1 MQYLLTLPMMV
12 LAFKDN
18 HQAAVTIP
26 AGKFIE
32 VVGPVEDDDRFL
44 VIKAED
50 GQFHIFA
57 SDLADRA
64 TPVVA
69 RETEPSFSKESP
81 ASNPNPKEERTGEP
95 LLDVVS
101 FSTLSK

>member
-18 HQAAVTIP
+18 HQAAVTLP
-26 AGKFIE
+26 AGKLID
-32 VVGPVEDDDRFL
+32 VVGPVADDDRFL
-44 VIKAED
+44 LIRADD

-64 TPVVA
+64 SQVVTRKA
-69 RETEPSFSKESP
+69 VKGSSEESL
-81 ASNPNPKEERTGEP
+81 ASNFKKRAHRRA
-95 LLDVVS
+95 VA
-101 FSTLSK
+101 

>member
-1 MQYLLTLPMMV
+1 VQYLLNLPMMV
-12 LAFKDN
+12 LAFRDH

-26 AGKFIE
+26 AGTLIE

-44 VIKAED
+44 LIKADD

-64 TPVVA
+64 EPVVA
-69 RETEPSFSKESP
+69 RETVRDSQRKVPESEPR
-81 ASNPNPKEERTGEP
+81 PKRGAHRRA
-95 LLDVVS
+95 VA
-101 FSTLSK
+101 

>member
-26 AGKFIE
+26 AGTLIE
-32 VVGPVEDDDRFL
+32 VVGAVEGDDRFL
-44 VIKAED
+44 LVRADD

-64 TPVVA
+64 NPVVV
-69 RETEPSFSKESP
+69 RETVRGFSEESL
-81 ASNPNPKEERTGEP
+81 ASKPK
-95 LLDVVS
+95 
-101 FSTLSK
+101 SKRGAHRRAIA